1 MVTKFFSLL
10 AFFALILAFTACDEE
25 APVPKPHAYPK
36 VDYPTRAYKPFDA
49 NYCQLAFEQPVYANL
64 VRDTTFF
71 DQKAGSD
78 CWFNLE
84 VPQLNATIHCSY
96 YPITNRQRF
105 DELIADAAELA
116 NKHNIKASYIEEV
129 QFQNPAQKVYGMIYN
144 IEGPAASPYQ
154 FYATDS
160 VRHFL
165 RGALYFRSQARPD
178 SLAPVVA
185 FMKQDVNRLVKTLK
199 WK

>member
-1 MVTKFFSLL
+1 MAILL
-10 AFFALILAFTACDEE
+10 AFASALLFAACDEE
-25 APVPKPHAYPK
+25 AALPKPHAYPK
-36 VDYPTRAYKPFDA
+36 VDFPARAYKAFEA
-49 NYCQLAFEQPVYANL
+49 GYCQMTFEQPVYAQL

-78 CWFNLE
+78 CWFNLD
-84 VPQLNATIHCSY
+84 VPQLNASIHCSY
-96 YPITNRQRF
+96 YPINNKAHF
-105 DELIADAAELA
+105 DELIADAFELVS
-116 NKHNIKASYIEEV
+116 KHNVKASYIEEV
-129 QFQNPAQKVYGMIYN
+129 QFERPAQKVYGTIYN

-165 RGALYFRSQARPD
+165 RGALYFRTQARPD
-178 SLAPVVA
+178 SLAPVTE
-185 FMKQDVNRLVKTLK
+185 FMKKDINRLVETLR